1 MEAYMSSVVFQHDKR
16 SGITYAYESTSYYDK
31 EKKQPRARRRLIG
44 RVDPVSGQIVPTSG
58 RKGRPASSGPSAVLN
73 EKYEQLRKE
82 CSDKDNQLSALNSE
96 IFSLR
101 KENRQLKELLGRIN
115 SISSLGK

>member
-1 MEAYMSSVVFQHDKR
+1 MSSIVFQHDKR

-31 EKKQPRARRRLIG
+31 EKKQPRAKRKLIG
-44 RVDPVSGQIVPTSG
+44 RVDPESGQIVPTGG
-58 RKGRPASSGPSAVLN
+58 RKGRQPSSDSPLTD
-73 EKYEQLRKE
+73 KYDQLKKE
-82 CSDKDNQLSALNSE
+82 CADKDKQISALNSE

-115 SISSLGK
+115 SISNLDK